1 MNVGGRA
8 ILRAAAKL
16 LLDAQRYGELTNEEN
31 VRVHAAFRR
40 ISIAMNVEEKLSK
53 IRKG

>member
-1 MNVGGRA
+1 M
-8 ILRAAAKL
+8 RAAAKL

-40 ISIAMNVEEKLSK
+40 ISIALSVEEKLSK